1 MKVNVLYTK
10 DIMQI
15 MALSNGYEQGVSGQ
29 GSNDEARSGGSIF

>member
-15 MALSNGYEQGVSGQ
+15 TAVSGGYEQGVCGQ
-29 GSNDEARSGGSIF
+29 GSGDEARSGTSIF